1 MRAIVPVLILS
12 AIAASGCAEKLTAP
26 YDQGVCFALGTPE
39 GGEPQFNV
47 VARDQPAIEY
57 CAARLEEV
65 RARFLGMGG
74 NTREMIGSYQGRFI
88 FVDGRGVS
96 YGKSLDGVRFFALAR
111 TGDGRLAVPQAIER
125 ETNSLSIIEEAAPP
139 TLPAG

>member
-1 MRAIVPVLILS
+1 MRAVVPVLLLS
-12 AIAASGCAEKLTAP
+12 AFAATGCAETLKAP
-26 YDQGVCFALGTPE
+26 YDKGVCYALGTPE
-39 GGEPQFNV
+39 GQDPQFNV

-57 CAARLEEV
+57 CAARLEEM

-74 NTREMIGSYQGRFI
+74 TQREVIGSYQGRFI

-96 YGKSLDGVRFFALAR
+96 YGKSLDGIRFFALAR

-125 ETNSLSIIEEAAPP
+125 ETNGLSIIEEAAPP
-139 TLPAG
+139 TPPAG

>member
-1 MRAIVPVLILS
+1 MRAILPVLILS
-12 AIAASGCAEKLTAP
+12 TLAATGCAEKLKAP
-26 YDQGVCFALGTPE
+26 YDKGVCYALGNPQSDD
-39 GGEPQFNV
+39 PQFNV

-57 CAARLEEV
+57 CAARLEEM

-74 NTREMIGSYQGRFI
+74 NTREVIGSYQGRFI

-96 YGKSLDGVRFFALAR
+96 YGKSLDGIRFFALAR

-125 ETNSLSIIEEAAPP
+125 ETNGLAIVEEATPP
-139 TLPAG
+139 TPPAG

>member
-12 AIAASGCAEKLTAP
+12 ALAAAGCAKQVKAP
-26 YDQGVCFALGTPE
+26 YTKGVCYAMSTPN
-39 GGEPQFNV
+39 GGEAQFNV
-47 VARDQPAIEY
+47 VARDQPQIEY
-57 CAARLEEV
+57 CAASLEEM

-74 NTREMIGSYQGRFI
+74 NTREIIGSYQGRFI
-88 FVDGRGVS
+88 FVDGKGVS
-96 YGKSLDGVRFFALAR
+96 YGQKLDGIRFFALAR

-125 ETNSLSIIEEAAPP
+125 ETNGLSIIEEAPPP

>member
-1 MRAIVPVLILS
+1 MRAVLPVLILS
-12 AIAASGCAEKLTAP
+12 ALAATGCAEKLRAP
-26 YDQGVCFALGTPE
+26 YDKGVCYALGTPE

-57 CAARLEEV
+57 CAARLEEM

-74 NTREMIGSYQGRFI
+74 NNRELIGSYQGRFI

-96 YGKSLDGVRFFALAR
+96 YGKSLDGIRFFALAR

-125 ETNSLSIIEEAAPP
+125 ETNGLSIIEEAAPP